1 MAQPQ
6 RVLDFD
12 YFERRSLS
20 ASMLIDHALDAL
32 SALSNGARLVIF
44 RTLVNHEPEGLTAG
58 VLTDM
63 MGMRHNTLSNHL
75 AVLSRGGLI
84 CGTREGRFVRYRA
97 CLDGMH
103 GLLAFLLDDCC
114 GGRSELCLQPHP
126 TDPAC
131 DCVAEV
137 PAPPRPLPRPGGR
150 RSGQWRGQGR
160 GPACRRTGG

>member
-1 MAQPQ
+1 
-6 RVLDFD
+6 
-12 YFERRSLS
+12 
-20 ASMLIDHALDAL
+20 
-32 SALSNGARLVIF
+32 
-44 RTLVNHEPEGLTAG
+44 
-58 VLTDM
+58 
-63 MGMRHNTLSNHL
+63 MRHNTLSNHL

-137 PAPPRPLPRPGGR
+137 PAPPRPLK
-150 RSGQWRGQGR
+150 
-160 GPACRRTGG
+160 